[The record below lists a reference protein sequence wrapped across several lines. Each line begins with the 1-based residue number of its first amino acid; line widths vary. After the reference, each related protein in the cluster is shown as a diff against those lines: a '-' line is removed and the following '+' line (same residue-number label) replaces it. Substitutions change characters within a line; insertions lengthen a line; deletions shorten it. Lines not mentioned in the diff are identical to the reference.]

1 MPASITASTDNVLP
15 PYMSKTDP
23 ISTLSTGTYNAS
35 QYGEAW
41 TDHPGSLLPSS
52 SCGMN
57 GGGKTKR
64 RNKKRAYSKKKAA
77 MSGKKRKTK
86 ATKKRRTIRKR

>member
-1 MPASITASTDNVLP
+1 
-15 PYMSKTDP
+15 MSKMDP

-35 QYGEAW
+35 DYGEAW

-64 RNKKRAYSKKKAA
+64 RNKRKQHKKSACSKKKAA
-77 MSGKKRKTK
+77 KSSKKRKTK
-86 ATKKRRTIRKR
+86 ATKKRRTNMKR